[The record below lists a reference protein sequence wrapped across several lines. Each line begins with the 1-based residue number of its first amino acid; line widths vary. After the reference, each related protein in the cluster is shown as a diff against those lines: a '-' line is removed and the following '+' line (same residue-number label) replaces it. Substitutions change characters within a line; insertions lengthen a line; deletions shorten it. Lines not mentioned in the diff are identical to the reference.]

1 VKNYKRYKRYL
12 KNTLIAAALSGVMF
26 FASCNE
32 KNNDPKSSAC
42 DITFFSV
49 GGKTW
54 TVGIDGNITR
64 EPYPPETPE
73 SLLTPTI
80 VVSKGATVNPPS
92 EQEQNFFVENG
103 VVYTVTAEDGV
114 TKKTYTAKATR
125 QSYSGCDIL
134 SFYVNNTEWTV
145 IGDSLI
151 TYVYPKEM
159 TEGLLTP
166 VINLSQGAT
175 IDPPSGQEQN
185 FFTAAGVKYTVTSD
199 DKATTK
205 TYTVRARRKYSDC
218 SVLSF
223 STETATGE
231 AVAWNIDEVNG
242 HITREF
248 PDGVLSPLMTPKVVL
263 SPGATIN
270 PPASLQQDFVTP
282 EEGFAY
288 TVTAEDGETK
298 KTYTVKAIANVMSS
312 NPFGGCVWTLSG
324 VPPNRTLTI
333 SVGDGNGAMPDYS
346 EVTTRPPWEEYK
358 DDIKTLVIEDGVIN
372 VGAYSF
378 NTHVNITSVIIGDS
392 VKTIGRNSFER
403 CYAVS
408 SVTIGNNVTQIGAG
422 AFHMCQLTDVT
433 IPSKVK
439 TIGYFAF
446 HYCPLRTV
454 TNLNPTPQSLSGDSG
469 AFIPFGNALDF
480 NSVTLKVPAIAVNAY
495 KAADVWKNF
504 GSITATE

>member
-1 VKNYKRYKRYL
+1 
-12 KNTLIAAALSGVMF
+12 
-26 FASCNE
+26 
-32 KNNDPKSSAC
+32 
-42 DITFFSV
+42 
-49 GGKTW
+49 
-54 TVGIDGNITR
+54 
-64 EPYPPETPE
+64 
-73 SLLTPTI
+73 
-80 VVSKGATVNPPS
+80 VNS
-92 EQEQNFFVENG
+92 
-103 VVYTVTAEDGV
+103 
-114 TKKTYTAKATR
+114 
-125 QSYSGCDIL
+125 
-134 SFYVNNTEWTV
+134 TEWTI

-151 TYVYPKEM
+151 TYVYPKET

-166 VINLSQGAT
+166 VINLSPGAT

-223 STETATGE
+223 STVTATGE
-231 AVAWNIDEVNG
+231 VVAWNIDETNG

-248 PDGVLSPLMTPKVVL
+248 PDGVPSPFMTPTIVL

-282 EEGFAY
+282 EEGVAY

-298 KTYTVKAIANVMSS
+298 KTYTVKATANVMSS
-312 NPFGGCVWTLSG
+312 NPFGGCIWTLSG
-324 VPPNRTLTI
+324 VPSNRTLTI

-346 EVTTRPPWEEYK
+346 ETTRPPWEEYK
-358 DDIKTLVIEDGVIN
+358 DDIKTLVIEDKVIN

-378 NTHVNITSVIIGDS
+378 LDHANITSVIIGDS

-408 SVTIGNNVTQIGAG
+408 SVTIGNNVTHIGIG
-422 AFHMCQLTDVT
+422 AFHLCGLTNVT

-446 HYCPLRTV
+446 HYCPLQTV
-454 TNLNPTPQSLSGDSG
+454 TNLNPTPQSSGGDSN
-469 AFIPFGNALDF
+469 AFIPFGNALEF
-480 NSVTLKVPAIAVNAY
+480 GRVTLKVPASAVNAY
-495 KAADVWKNF
+495 KAADVWKDF
-504 GSITATE
+504 GSITAIE